1 MTPALDEDQL
11 RDFARRYTEA
21 WCSQNPALVAENYS
35 PDGSLTI
42 NDGSPSVGRAA
53 ITEAAR
59 SFMDAYPDMQ
69 VQMDDLRLHGAA
81 LEYHWTFIGT
91 KSVWGAKTRC
101 SPLEIIDLQA
111 GRYFRHPTG
120 RREPRQRGYLT
131 PGSRGRTGANPGPR
145 LLERGW
151 RPELDTSTSTVVNTG
166 NSSRP
171 PRRQRR
177 PKSA

>member
-1 MTPALDEDQL
+1 MTPALNQL
-11 RDFARRYTEA
+11 RDFARRYTDA

-91 KSVWGAKTRC
+91 NSG
-101 SPLEIIDLQA
+101 P
-111 GRYFRHPTG
+111 GGTG
-120 RREPRQRGYLT
+120 RAVRIRGFEEWTIGDEGLIAASLGHYDETDWNHQLEGSAAE
-131 PGSRGRTGANPGPR
+131 PGS
-145 LLERGW
+145 
-151 RPELDTSTSTVVNTG
+151 
-166 NSSRP
+166 
-171 PRRQRR
+171 
-177 PKSA
+177 